1 MIPGTVLRLSQD
13 FLSRLKALVP
23 SLKGL
28 EFQNAL
34 VPTAYAVG

>member
-13 FLSRLKALVP
+13 FLSRLMALVP

-28 EFQNAL
+28 EIEIAPL
-34 VPTAYAVG
+34 PSAYALG